1 MPRTDRTSFTV
12 RKIKTPRIS
21 FGGGGWKNSIAEPL
35 NQEITTALALAK
47 RKERS
52 YNIGQ
57 T

>member
-21 FGGGGWKNSIAEPL
+21 FGGGGWKNSTTKPL
-35 NQEITTALALAK
+35 NQEITTALAIAK

>member
-1 MPRTDRTSFTV
+1 MKHERRLRSARRLILLTFL
-12 RKIKTPRIS
+12 
-21 FGGGGWKNSIAEPL
+21 GLPL